1 MGHPGLLMIL
11 AVIVPLLLLS
21 PIAILE
27 LEQIGVLWQSA
38 AGLLAVVLTW
48 SLVRSLAQ
56 RFELEADIASV
67 QALGAGPCSRALMAV
82 AHMAIPVPHSL
93 TRRLFSLHPDEP
105 ARCETMRRYEL
116 DPAFRARFD
125 AIGRRLRVGIL
136 AMLGV
141 AALTAAFA
149 WSVEWPYERVIWRL
163 ETGDVAGAR
172 RLVAEVGEV
181 PERWRETWTHLTTEV
196 AAAAEIA
203 PDATSWAEAQ
213 PVFVEQGWKRGTA
226 TLLRSGPAAACPWFA
241 LAASAGGG
249 GDRVLR
255 QAVYEFCRA
264 ARDTELA
271 RMDEVRTALR
281 RHGVPDELLPVFG
294 SSDPATGR

>member
-1 MGHPGLLMIL
+1 
-11 AVIVPLLLLS
+11 
-21 PIAILE
+21 
-27 LEQIGVLWQSA
+27 
-38 AGLLAVVLTW
+38 
-48 SLVRSLAQ
+48 
-56 RFELEADIASV
+56 
-67 QALGAGPCSRALMAV
+67 
-82 AHMAIPVPHSL
+82 MAIPVPHSL

-116 DPAFRARFD
+116 DATFRARFD

-136 AMLGV
+136 AMLGI

-163 ETGDVAGAR
+163 EAGDVAAAR
-172 RLVAEVGEV
+172 RLVATVGAEV
-181 PERWRETWTHLTTEV
+181 PERWRETWTQLGAEV

-203 PDATSWAEAQ
+203 PDATGWAAAQ
-213 PVFVEQGWKRGTA
+213 PVFAEQGWQRGVA

-241 LAASAGGG
+241 LAASAGG

-271 RMDEVRTALR
+271 RMDEVRAVLR
-281 RHGVPDELLPVFG
+281 RHGVPKELLPVFG
-294 SSDPATGR
+294 SEPVRR